1 MPTTYTND
9 DPTVLPLA
17 KLGGFAWAVPFP
29 GAIRWCSASSD
40 IDGMEVLVV
49 EVWRAGAVIS
59 PWNVNAFLAPI
70 PLSLANPGSFANDWD
85 GVAYESTG
93 NLTVIPGD
101 EIRVIARNGSVTQAG
116 NVAVSVG
123 IVFSSNTGA
132 STVQSGDVPF
142 IPK

>member
-1 MPTTYTND
+1 MPTAYTND
-9 DPTVLPLA
+9 DPSVLPLA
-17 KLGGFAWAVPFP
+17 KLGGTAWAVPFP

-40 IDGMEVLVV
+40 IDGMEILVV
-49 EVWRAGAVIS
+49 EVWRAGAIVS
-59 PWNVNAFLAPI
+59 PWTVLAFLQPI
-70 PLSLANPGSFANDWD
+70 PPSLANPGAFPNDWD

-101 EIRVIARNGSVTQAG
+101 EIRVLARNSGITAG

-132 STVQSGDVPF
+132 NTIQSGDVPYV
-142 IPK
+142 PK